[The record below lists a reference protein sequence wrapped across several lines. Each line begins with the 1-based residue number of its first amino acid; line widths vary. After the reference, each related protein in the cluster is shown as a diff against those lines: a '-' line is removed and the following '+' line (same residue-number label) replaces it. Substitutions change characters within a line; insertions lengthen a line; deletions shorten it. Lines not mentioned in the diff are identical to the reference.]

1 MNETKDEG
9 EASKIMRKAGRPSL
23 SFSHQTSDGLTSRS
37 NSKPY
42 PKESCIICQ
51 VSGGSVSK
59 VVFEKTGKH
68 MLELSKEIYEK
79 RFFRRLNEITKTENE
94 VTNDVVYHSRCW
106 ANRRTKVRPPQKK
119 DDSIS
124 HTLSEIEVISFA
136 QTQLKDPDQPYL
148 NINIVNEIYKEMFFE
163 NGELREN
170 IVQG

>member
-23 SFSHQTSDGLTSRS
+23 SFSS

-124 HTLSEIEVISFA
+124 HTLSEIDVFITTA
-136 QTQLKDPDQPYL
+136 K
-148 NINIVNEIYKEMFFE
+148 IY
-163 NGELREN
+163 
-170 IVQG
+170 